1 MCFVWSSKELST
13 QRCGSKG
20 SWAAI
25 QVVGLLCWKGEKIV
39 TAQVGWDLRD
49 EFFETIPVIEVLVAA
64 RGNNACQIHRCP
76 WVFVLELVL
85 NSSSCA
91 N

>member
-1 MCFVWSSKELST
+1 MS
-13 QRCGSKG
+13 
-20 SWAAI
+20 
-25 QVVGLLCWKGEKIV
+25 
-39 TAQVGWDLRD
+39 
-49 EFFETIPVIEVLVAA
+49 FFERMSVIEVLVAA
-64 RGNNACQIHRCP
+64 RGNNACKIHRCP